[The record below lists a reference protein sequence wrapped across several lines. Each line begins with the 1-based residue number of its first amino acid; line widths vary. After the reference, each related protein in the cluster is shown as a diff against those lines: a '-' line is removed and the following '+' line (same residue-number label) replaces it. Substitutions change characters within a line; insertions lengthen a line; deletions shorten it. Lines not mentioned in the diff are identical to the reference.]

1 MNTNPTSNDTD
12 NKLLTLGIASFFLY
26 PFTAIPGI
34 LIGRRQ
40 ASMSSRGRVGYRL
53 CWVCM
58 GLFCLH
64 ILVVL
69 SLLKQGLS
77 HHAR

>member
-1 MNTNPTSNDTD
+1 MNTNPVSTETD
-12 NKLLTLGIASFFLY
+12 NNLLILGIASFFLY

-40 ASMSSRGRVGYRL
+40 VSMSSRGRVGYRL

-64 ILVVL
+64 ILALVL
-69 SLLKQGLS
+69 LLSVSGHS
-77 HHAR
+77 S